1 MDAVSV
7 VVFDAEIAEKLC
19 AQLRQ
24 AADVLEG
31 QFASRSA
38 MVEQAMIDFSGTYS
52 RMFHDNFRDEVS
64 DRHRLIGELR
74 DFAAQVTLIAG
85 QADCENRRRRELA
98 EWQEREAQR
107 QRDSADPVLALAQS
121 LEQFVD
127 LRPSTEPII
136 PKPIMV
142 SFAPRPRYRYCGGS
156 PTRERSSA
164 DPERLRV
171 FAGSVRA
178 LVDEAIGPLVLL
190 RSFWR
195 YFVEDCWWAR
205 IEYAEV
211 LPGFDSFLA
220 ALVEDASWAERI
232 ATAFEQAGGA
242 GLTNTALDAR
252 ASSQAPPGLLRLLEP
267 GLSPAEVASEWSPMD
282 LALED
287 IAALPLPTR
296 LGLAGLN
303 GLPAA
308 VRDAASRSLLAD
320 AIADP
325 AGMRTSMGLTSPGGP
340 SLEEFEHQV
349 SALAA
354 GLASAEAQAR
364 TRPGDH
370 VVQLVGFGSD
380 DGMLTAAVSIGDL
393 DTASTVVVNVPGAG
407 TTLDGIRGTLNAA
420 ADLQRE
426 TMRDGGGPTAVVAW
440 LGYRAPS
447 FPEVPNMDRATS
459 GAERFATFLDG
470 MHDSRR
476 DSPPDR
482 VTVIAHSYGSTLVAI
497 AVQLTEHRIDD
508 FVAYGSPGFPTGT
521 EVADLNVD
529 EVHATEASA
538 DSTAIW
544 GRLSA
549 GPSRTDPREVSGV
562 HVFSSEAGV
571 GTRAVTTHDMTPDQS
586 DGAVGYLSPDS
597 TTMASIARI
606 AVGGEP

>member
-1 MDAVSV
+1 MHAVSV

-38 MVEQAMIDFSGTYS
+38 MVEQAMIDFSGMYS

-74 DFAAQVTLIAG
+74 EFAAQVTLIAG
-85 QADCENRRRRELA
+85 QAESENRRRRELA
-98 EWQEREAQR
+98 EWQEREDQR

-121 LEQFVD
+121 LDQFVD

-164 DPERLRV
+164 DPERLRI
-171 FAGSVRA
+171 FAGRVRT
-178 LVDEAIGPLVLL
+178 LVDEAVGPLVLL

-211 LPGFDSFLA
+211 LPGFESFLA

-252 ASSQAPPGLLRLLEP
+252 ASSQAPPGVLRLLEP
-267 GLSPAEVASEWSPMD
+267 GLGPAEVAAEWSPMD

-325 AGMRTSMGLTSPGGP
+325 ARMRTSMGLTSPGGP

-349 SALAA
+349 SSLAA
-354 GLASAEAQAR
+354 GLASADAR
-364 TRPGDH
+364 ARRRGT
-370 VVQLVGFGSD
+370 VAQLVGFGSD

-393 DTASTVVVNVPGAG
+393 DTASTVLVNVPGAG
-407 TTLDGIRGTLNAA
+407 TTLDGIGGNLDAA
-420 ADLQRE
+420 NDLRSA
-426 TMRDGGGPTAVVAW
+426 TMKEVGGPTAVVAW

-447 FPEVPNMDRATS
+447 FPEVPGIDRATS

-470 MHDSRR
+470 LYDSRR
-476 DSPPDR
+476 DAPPDR
-482 VTVIAHSYGSTLVAI
+482 VTVIAHSYGSTLVAL

-508 FVAYGSPGFPTGT
+508 FVAYGSPGFQTGT

-529 EVHATEASA
+529 EVHATEVTA
-538 DSTAIW
+538 DNTAIV
-544 GRLSA
+544 GRLLSA
-549 GPSRTDPREVSGV
+549 PNRTDPRELSGV
-562 HVFSSEAGV
+562 HVFSSEEGP

-586 DGAVGYLSPDS
+586 GGVVGYLSPDS